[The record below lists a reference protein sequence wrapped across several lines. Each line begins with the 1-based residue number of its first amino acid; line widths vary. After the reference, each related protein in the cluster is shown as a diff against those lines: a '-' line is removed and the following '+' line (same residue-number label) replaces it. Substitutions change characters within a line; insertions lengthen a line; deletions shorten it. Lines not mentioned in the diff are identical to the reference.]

1 MDARLAKVRQRKQ
14 QKVGSDPTNEEEAAV
29 NLTDFDFDSTDK
41 KGSTY
46 SYIHTYRNFVYI
58 IILC

>member
-14 QKVGSDPTNEEEAAV
+14 QKMKEAGSDPANEEETAV

-41 KGSTY
+41 DKKGSVFTD
-46 SYIHTYRNFVYI
+46 T
-58 IILC
+58 